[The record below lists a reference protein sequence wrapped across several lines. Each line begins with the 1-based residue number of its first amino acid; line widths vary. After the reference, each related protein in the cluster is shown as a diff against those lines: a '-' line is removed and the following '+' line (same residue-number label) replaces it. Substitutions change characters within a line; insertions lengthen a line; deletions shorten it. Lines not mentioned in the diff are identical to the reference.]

1 MRVMIVGQRWL
12 AAEVLALC
20 LRRGDLVAAV
30 AVPSRD
36 DRPATAAT
44 AAGVPVVEHGRQ
56 LVGEAVPDGVD
67 VILCAHAHCF
77 ITAAARQRARL
88 GALGYHP
95 SLLPRHRGRDAI
107 RWAIHMREDVT
118 GGTVYWMG
126 DRADDGPIAAQ
137 EWCWVRPE
145 DTPDTLWRRELGPL
159 GVALFDRALR
169 DLDAGVVV
177 ATPQDE
183 TLASWEPAWHSG
195 RLGATGG

>member
-20 LRRGDLVAAV
+20 LRRGDQVLAVAAPGSGDRLALAAA
-30 AVPSRD
+30 AV
-36 DRPATAAT
+36 
-44 AAGVPVVEHGRQ
+44 GIPVLEHGRH
-56 LVGEAVPDGVD
+56 LGAEAVPAGVD

-77 ITAAARQRARL
+77 ITAGARQRARL
-88 GALGYHP
+88 GAVGYHP

-159 GVALFDRALR
+159 GVTLFERVLR

-183 TLASWEPAWHSG
+183 ALASWEPAWHSG
-195 RLGATGG
+195 RLATAGG